1 MNKPA
6 LLAAVTAVWSS
17 GPCWASTRRAG
28 SRPARGAAGG
38 CVHAGAR
45 QAGGATGAGR
55 RGQASAFRARH
66 LGRGQPALGRVV
78 VLRPE
83 VAGRIQSIDFKEGQP
98 VARGQALVRLD
109 DSVPRAEL
117 AQARANL
124 TLAQTH
130 YRRAV
135 ELQGKGFVSQKA
147 RDESASSLKVQEAAV
162 ALAQARLDKMTITA
176 PFPASPACA
185 AYRWAITSARGR
197 TRRRWK
203 PSTRSRWISA
213 CRKCI

>member
-6 LLAAVTAVWSS
+6 LLAAVTAGLVVGAVLGVYAPRWFAS
-17 GPCWASTRRAG
+17 GA
-28 SRPARGAAGG
+28 GAAGG

-66 LGRGQPALGRVV
+66 LGRGQPALGRVRGAAAGSG
-78 VLRPE
+78 RPHPE
-83 VAGRIQSIDFKEGQP
+83 HRFRKGSP
-98 VARGQALVRLD
+98 WRGQALVRLD

-176 PFPASPACA
+176 PFSGIAGLRSVSVGD
-185 AYRWAITSARGR
+185 YVSQGR
-197 TRRRWK
+197 TWRRWK